1 MITPIVNV
9 PTINIPTEID
19 DVVLPE
25 IDLSNLVTATS
36 IQPTTETS
44 QKEMDI
50 SDHHEAIQSAL
61 SAATAIVIPNSEEN
75 DDARAEQLIR
85 DRDEMIT
92 SLTPT
97 IDVVE
102 SMKPTLFVEPTSVE
116 EIIPAV
122 ETRGAISTTLDTT
135 QGITPVEVLVPVVK
149 EITPV
154 EVLVPI
160 VKESIDTHAMIDH
173 MSTISE
179 VPAIESS
186 TNDGAVSI
194 TTLPVVEI
202 SSTIINNTSSSPL
215 PLEDPFF
222 TSKSSP
228 TIAIESQTT
237 TINLDDML
245 KNLPSSAALVTPL
258 GTHNFVPTSSVASLR
273 TSWGFKKIVAV
284 IGGWLGIAVLSLA
297 GYMVIQ
303 TMYPVETSQLNANL
317 LGVSETP
324 FVQETGMVDLASWT
338 SQILTSDSS
347 GATWVVSTTDD
358 ILPNNIIEIEQSSKD
373 LLGDVAN
380 TGSNNSNPSEQLQ
393 LITTIKEKLEIVKWV
408 YGDAKEFN
416 TPKALKIAVVAIKK
430 YQQLLVDVENNN
442 YTTKSDITDAIVSYQ
457 WLIDR
462 AKTALQQE

>member
-1 MITPIVNV
+1 MPPIIPLPTLTPAVHI
-9 PTINIPTEID
+9 PTITIPTTIES
-19 DVVLPE
+19 VSLPE

-44 QKEMDI
+44 QQEMDI

-122 ETRGAISTTLDTT
+122 ETRGAISTILDTT
-135 QGITPVEVLVPVVK
+135 Q

-194 TTLPVVEI
+194 TTLPAVEI
-202 SSTIINNTSSSPL
+202 SSTITNNTSSSPL

-273 TSWGFKKIVAV
+273 SSWGFKKIVAV
-284 IGGWLGIAVLSLA
+284 VGGWLGIAVLSLA

-317 LGVSETP
+317 LGTSETP
-324 FVQETGMVDLASWT
+324 FVQETGTVDLASWT
-338 SQILTSDSS
+338 SQTLTSDSS
-347 GATWVVSTTDD
+347 EATWAASTTDD
-358 ILPNNIIEIEQSSKD
+358 ILPNNVIEIEQPAKD

-393 LITTIKEKLEIVKWV
+393 LITAIKEKIGVVKWV

-416 TPKALKIAVVAIKK
+416 TPKALKIAVVALKK
-430 YQQLLVDVENNN
+430 YQQLLIDVENNN
-442 YTTKSDITDAIVSYQ
+442 YTAKSDITDAIVSYQ

>member
-1 MITPIVNV
+1 MPPIIPLPTLTPAVHI
-9 PTINIPTEID
+9 PTITIPTTIES
-19 DVVLPE
+19 VSLPE

-44 QKEMDI
+44 QQEMDI

-122 ETRGAISTTLDTT
+122 ETRGAISTILDTT
-135 QGITPVEVLVPVVK
+135 Q

-194 TTLPVVEI
+194 TTLPAVEI
-202 SSTIINNTSSSPL
+202 SSTITNNTSSSPL

-273 TSWGFKKIVAV
+273 
-284 IGGWLGIAVLSLA
+284 
-297 GYMVIQ
+297 
-303 TMYPVETSQLNANL
+303 
-317 LGVSETP
+317 
-324 FVQETGMVDLASWT
+324 
-338 SQILTSDSS
+338 SS
-347 GATWVVSTTDD
+347 
-358 ILPNNIIEIEQSSKD
+358 
-373 LLGDVAN
+373 
-380 TGSNNSNPSEQLQ
+380 
-393 LITTIKEKLEIVKWV
+393 
-408 YGDAKEFN
+408 
-416 TPKALKIAVVAIKK
+416 
-430 YQQLLVDVENNN
+430 
-442 YTTKSDITDAIVSYQ
+442 
-457 WLIDR
+457 
-462 AKTALQQE
+462 

>member
-1 MITPIVNV
+1 MPPIIPIPTITPKVNV

-25 IDLSNLVTATS
+25 IDLSNLVTATP
-36 IQPTTETS
+36 IQSTTETS

-92 SLTPT
+92 SLTPI

-102 SMKPTLFVEPTSVE
+102 SIESTLFVEPTSVE
-116 EIIPAV
+116 AIIPVV
-122 ETRGAISTTLDTT
+122 ETMGAINTILDTI
-135 QGITPVEVLVPVVK
+135 QEITPVEVLVPVVK
-149 EITPV
+149 EG
-154 EVLVPI
+154 
-160 VKESIDTHAMIDH
+160 IDTHAMIDH
-173 MSTISE
+173 ISTISE
-179 VPAIESS
+179 VPVIESI
-186 TNDGAVSI
+186 TNDDVVST
-194 TTLPVVEI
+194 TTLPVVEATPLI
-202 SSTIINNTSSSPL
+202 AQDVASSPL
-215 PLEDPFF
+215 LLEDPFF

-245 KNLPSSAALVTPL
+245 KNFPSSPALVTPL
-258 GTHNFVPTSSVASLR
+258 DTHNFVSTSSVASLR

-284 IGGWLGIAVLSLA
+284 VGGWLGIAVLSLA

-317 LGVSETP
+317 LGTSETP
-324 FVQETGMVDLASWT
+324 FVQETGTVDLASWT
-338 SQILTSDSS
+338 SQTLTSDSS
-347 GATWVVSTTDD
+347 EATWAASTADD
-358 ILPNNIIEIEQSSKD
+358 ILPNNVIEIEQPAKD

-393 LITTIKEKLEIVKWV
+393 LITTIKEKLEVVKWV

-416 TPKALKIAVVAIKK
+416 TPKALKIAVVALKK
-430 YQQLLVDVENNN
+430 YQQLLIDVENNN
-442 YTTKSDITDAIVSYQ
+442 YTAKSDITDAIVSYQ

-462 AKTALQQE
+462 AKTALQQD